1 MLSHDELK
9 QKLLANP
16 KVKAEY
22 DALQDEFTLF
32 AEMIKARRI
41 AGLSQKEIAERMG
54 TKQAAIA
61 RLETAGGKA
70 KHSPSIATLRRYAN
84 AIGCQLD
91 IKITPKSTT

>member
-9 QKLLANP
+9 KKLFENP

-22 DALQDEFTLF
+22 DALHDEFALF
-32 AEMIKARRI
+32 AEMIKARRL
-41 AGLSQKEIAERMG
+41 ARLSQKEIAERMG

-84 AIGCQLD
+84 AIGCDLD
-91 IKITPKSTT
+91 IKIITKSTT

>member
-9 QKLLANP
+9 QKLLENP

-22 DALQDEFTLF
+22 DALHDEFALF
-32 AEMIKARRI
+32 AEMIKARRL
-41 AGLSQKEIAERMG
+41 AGLSQKDIADRMG

-84 AIGCQLD
+84 AVGCELD
-91 IKITPKSTT
+91 IKITYKSIR